1 MQPDEPGSAITPP
14 PPPKQ
19 PDAETSADGSSEGNL
34 DLDDEDAINNQH
46 LEIR

>member
-1 MQPDEPGSAITPP
+1 MHPDEPGSAITPP

-19 PDAETSADGSSEGNL
+19 PDAETSDGSSEGNL
-34 DLDDEDAINNQH
+34 DLDDEDGINNQH